1 MAEIF
6 HNGPVTMSFEPSYD
20 FMYYESGIYHSK
32 AESSEF
38 PEWVIYYINIFQE
51 KVDHSVLC
59 YGWGEDSNGEK
70 YWKL

>member
-6 HNGPVTMSFEPSYD
+6 HNGPVTMSFEPAYD

-38 PEWVIYYINIFQE
+38 PEWVLYVFIYFIGKSRSFSIM
-51 KVDHSVLC
+51 LWM
-59 YGWGEDSNGEK
+59 G
-70 YWKL
+70 